1 MQSKPGLY
9 TASKVRYK
17 VAMTQSS
24 PDVKATL
31 LVTCPDRAGIV
42 ARVTNFIFEHQ
53 GNILTLSE
61 HGEGDGGG
69 FFMRLVWSLE
79 GFALSREET
88 TTKLEALS
96 NELGMRW
103 RLTYSDVRPKIA
115 VFVSKE
121 DHCLYDLMHAQKLG
135 ELAGDVALV
144 ISNHESLKHVA
155 DHFSTPFAHVPISKA
170 TKPEAE
176 AAQRKLLDEHGIQ
189 LVVLARYMQI
199 LSKDFAEAWA
209 GKAINIHHSF
219 LPSFMGANPYR
230 QAKER
235 GVKIIGATAHYVTPD
250 LDEGPI
256 VEQNV
261 TRVTHRDSVADMRR
275 KGRDLERQVLTHAV
289 RLHLQNRIIIS
300 GNRTIVF
307 H

>member
-155 DHFSTPFAHVPISKA
+155 DHFNTPFAHVPISKS

-176 AAQRKLLDEHGIQ
+176 AAQRTLLDEHGIQ

-235 GVKIIGATAHYVTPD
+235 GVKIIGATAHFVTND

-256 VEQNV
+256 IKQDVIPVDHNF
-261 TRVTHRDSVADMRR
+261 SAKDMAQA
-275 KGRDLERQVLTHAV
+275 GRDVEKNVLSKALNKVINDHV
-289 RLHLQNRIIIS
+289 FVY
-300 GNRTIVF
+300 GNKTVIL
-307 H
+307 